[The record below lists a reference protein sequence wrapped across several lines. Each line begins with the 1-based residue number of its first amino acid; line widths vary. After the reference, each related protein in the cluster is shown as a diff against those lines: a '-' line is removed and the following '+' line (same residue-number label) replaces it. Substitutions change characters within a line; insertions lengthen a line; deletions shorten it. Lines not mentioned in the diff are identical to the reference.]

1 MERLID
7 QLKRRQWKLAS
18 CESMTGGDFASRL
31 TDISGVSEVY
41 QGGYIVYS
49 NEAKRRLTLVE
60 DDILKEFGAVSRE
73 CVEQMAK
80 STKKALNCDLAIA
93 FSGNAGPN
101 VSSNQPVGR
110 VYTAIAVLDHC
121 FVYQDDFVGSR
132 KEIKAMTVEKGIQRI
147 LDLIQRENM
156 R

>member
-1 MERLID
+1 MEPLID
-7 QLKRRQWKLAS
+7 LLRRRQWKLAS
-18 CESMTGGDFASRL
+18 CESITGGDFASQL
-31 TDISGVSEVY
+31 TDISGASDVY
-41 QGGYIVYS
+41 LGGYIVYS
-49 NEAKRRLTLVE
+49 NEAKRLLTYVD

-73 CVEQMAK
+73 TVEQMAK
-80 STKKALNCDLAIA
+80 STKKALHCDIAIA

-110 VYTAIAVLDHC
+110 VFTAIAVLDHC

-132 KEIKAMTVEKGIQRI
+132 KEIKAMTVEIGIRRI
-147 LDLIQRENM
+147 LDLIKKENM